1 MRDQIRESDWKILRD
16 LKQVALERLCER
28 TLGEIA
34 AITIAS
40 SRGAH
45 ERYLEIFKLI
55 ESRDEDLALAFNDV
69 RRSNAIIKLA
79 TMRSRGLVT
88 DEEFQRFSDETRE
101 VVERILAPYPD

>member
-16 LKQVALERLCER
+16 LKQLALERLCER
-28 TLGEIA
+28 ILGEIA
-34 AITIAS
+34 AVAIAT

-45 ERYLEIFKLI
+45 ERYLDVFELIGRRNREIANAF
-55 ESRDEDLALAFNDV
+55 DDL

-79 TMRSRGLVT
+79 TMRSYGLLT

-101 VVERILAPYPD
+101 IVERIVAPDPD